1 MSEQRPE
8 RPQRKNGRPTNGNG
22 GIRFGSQRGLFGWVL
37 FIALA
42 VLLFMLLNKTS
53 NQYTQIPV
61 SEFES
66 RLVEDKVRKVVVQG
80 DELTGEF
87 RNAETIPS
95 VTGNVTKYRVVYP
108 SGTFA
113 NGGPQFRWIMDHKA
127 SAVVEAENNQNLLIN
142 ILVPLIPWLL
152 IFGFIWFLVTRSLR
166 GACRAQ
172 HVVLTGPGRWVP
184 DPPAPPGH
192 PSA

>member
-113 NGGPQFRWIMDHKA
+113 NGGPSFAGSWI
-127 SAVVEAENNQNLLIN
+127 
-142 ILVPLIPWLL
+142 
-152 IFGFIWFLVTRSLR
+152 TR
-166 GACRAQ
+166 
-172 HVVLTGPGRWVP
+172 
-184 DPPAPPGH
+184 PAPLSRPRTTRIF
-192 PSA
+192 